1 VVLRKTT
8 KNKENLR
15 NQENPSTKQKEKKD
29 SQATQDPLLTYHGKE
44 PNVRKVLARAYKE
57 TPGAKNDIEAVFGH
71 IANVDEINRQQQQQI
86 IELAKKLIQAQ
97 KNYNQQ
103 EQRFQELT
111 DKLRQQGNQPTAQ
124 DVQAAQI
131 AGQIERKPQAVAENT
146 PRMTAREKLQQA
158 VDREK
163 KQAQDDRTGL
173 SGLDYDDLQRQLRGI
188 LDRTRPKKVDEDSD
202 NPAVE
207 QAIARRI
214 MVGRTDLLLKYGPK
228 KVMQAVEQ
236 VADYVGSVDEIGSS
250 DVSGWVGQVE
260 QALGSPDNAV
270 MGADGS
276 AILFKHFQA
285 YGQFFLDEFT
295 FELIKINPRVW
306 TNKFGIQAGL
316 KYINVL
322 GIPNL
327 DAQVELNVV
336 RPYTYSHRDSL
347 SNYTHYNQSL
357 AHPTGANFK
366 EICGKI
372 SYQPRHRLTVNYSF
386 AAQIVGLD
394 TLGSDWGSNPL
405 ISYNKRP
412 SRLLQG
418 DKDYTF
424 QYHIGDGVR
433 TTIFVSDLVVSYQF
447 AHNMYVDFNYIH
459 RSQLAAVS
467 TLNRLEDYYAVGVR
481 INFARNTFLF

>member
-1 VVLRKTT
+1 MSILSYVTFSAL
-8 KNKENLR
+8 KNMIHFSFGQDKNFMGYGMRSLFLSDNANSNLFFKINTHYGR
-15 NQENPSTKQKEKKD
+15 FDYQNLF
-29 SQATQDPLLTYHGKE
+29 TQLIMQHPK
-44 PNVRKVLARAYKE
+44 PN
-57 TPGAKNDIEAVFGH
+57 G
-71 IANVDEINRQQQQQI
+71 
-86 IELAKKLIQAQ
+86 
-97 KNYNQQ
+97 
-103 EQRFQELT
+103 
-111 DKLRQQGNQPTAQ
+111 
-124 DVQAAQI
+124 
-131 AGQIERKPQAVAENT
+131 
-146 PRMTAREKLQQA
+146 
-158 VDREK
+158 
-163 KQAQDDRTGL
+163 
-173 SGLDYDDLQRQLRGI
+173 DYLY
-188 LDRTRPKKVDEDSD
+188 PKKFATFHHLNFNVTNNLKIGVFEGVLFSRNKQYELQYL
-202 NPAVE
+202 NP
-207 QAIARRI
+207 IIFYR
-214 MVGRTDLLLKYGPK
+214 
-228 KVMQAVEQ
+228 
-236 VADYVGSVDEIGSS
+236 
-250 DVSGWVGQVE
+250 QVE

-295 FELIKINPRVW
+295 FELIKTNPRVW

-316 KYINVL
+316 KYINVF
-322 GIPNL
+322 GVSNL
-327 DAQVELNVV
+327 DAQVELNMA

-347 SNYTHYNQSL
+347 ANYTHYNQSL

-386 AAQIVGLD
+386 AAQVVGLD

-447 AHNMYVDFNYIH
+447 THNMYVDFNYIH

-467 TLNRLEDYYAVGVR
+467 SLNRLEDYYAVGVR